1 MRWISAAVIS
11 PGGFWALALGVVVAG
26 FLPNTDA
33 GLLAW
38 SLNFS
43 TLISAG
49 AVSYGLTTAQATA
62 YATLYTAYGTA
73 LAACDK
79 AIRTKSAVSTKNVA
93 KANLKTDA
101 RLLANLVNGTS
112 TVTNA
117 QKLSLG
123 LNVRSTPSP
132 VPVPSAAP
140 GLDVLSVSV
149 WTVKIKLHDSS
160 SSAKRGKPPGVTGAS
175 VFSFVG
181 AAAPSDIGSW
191 QFEGNT
197 GRTTIDVA
205 FPNSTAAGAKVWLTA
220 FWFNG
225 RKQSGPACAPVSTNL
240 QGGSVSMAAW
250 AEMMNDEWWMMNGRN
265 SNLRSLLI
273 VLLLPFIIHRSD
285 FIVSS
290 TCFYF
295 PESSAT

>member
-1 MRWISAAVIS
+1 M
-11 PGGFWALALGVVVAG
+11 AG

-49 AVSYGLTTAQATA
+49 AVSYGLTTGQATA
-62 YATLYTAYGTA
+62 YATLHASYGTA

-79 AIRTKSAVSTKNVA
+79 AIRTKSAVSTKNAA
-93 KANLKTDA
+93 KAALKTNA
-101 RLLANLVNGTS
+101 RLLANLVNGTA

-117 QKLSLG
+117 QKLALG
-123 LNVRSTPSP
+123 LTVRSKPSP
-132 VPVPSAAP
+132 VPPPSAAP
-140 GLDVLSVSV
+140 GLDILSVNA

-175 VFSFVG
+175 VFSYVG
-181 AAAPSDIGSW
+181 ATPPSDMGSW

-197 GRTTIDVA
+197 GRTNVDVA
-205 FPNSTAAGAKVWLTA
+205 FANTNAPGTKVWLTA

-225 RKQSGPACAPVSTNL
+225 SKQSGPACSPVSTNL
-240 QGGSVSMAAW
+240 QGGSVSMAA
-250 AEMMNDEWWMMNGRN
+250 
-265 SNLRSLLI
+265 
-273 VLLLPFIIHRSD
+273 
-285 FIVSS
+285 
-290 TCFYF
+290 
-295 PESSAT
+295 